1 MRIED
6 SLKRVRTLAAATRMF
21 ERRSTPQMFRIYLE
35 RCDEIL
41 FANSTMEG
49 LKMAQFGLLIA
60 ERGGVEDQAAA
71 LAVLGT
77 AYRRLG
83 QLDRAEEAFG
93 RGLELAPLAGLAR
106 ADLLQR
112 RSVLRVEQRQI
123 EEALVDAHAAV
134 ENRRCISRFGTR
146 ECESLAFA
154 LVLRGNVH
162 NFTGNTQESLA
173 DNLEALTVTTPS
185 LTPRTYA
192 SALNNVDNFQESLV
206 THEELA
212 IFIQRLKE
220 AWRHLTP
227 RHGFARLKLQWV
239 LANQQRRLGSTR
251 KAEKTLRKI
260 RPGLLAIHIREF
272 LCASLD
278 LVEICKFHNDAAAL
292 SLVLKEMAAAV
303 ASSESFE
310 ARILLAAA
318 ANQFLGDEDVVRLR
332 SSLQQPQ
339 PPGSM

>member
-1 MRIED
+1 MRLED
-6 SLKRVRTLAAATRMF
+6 SLKKVATLAAATRMF
-21 ERRSTPQMFRIYLE
+21 ERRSTPEMLRIYLE
-35 RCDEIL
+35 RCDEVL
-41 FANSTMEG
+41 FENSTTEG
-49 LKMAQFGLLIA
+49 LRMAQFGLLIA
-60 ERGGVEDQAAA
+60 ERVGVEDQAAA

-83 QLDRAEEAFG
+83 EFDHAEAVFG
-93 RGLELAPLAGLAR
+93 RGLELAPPTGLAR

-112 RSVLRVEQRQI
+112 RSVLRVEQCQT

-134 ENRRCISRFGTR
+134 ENRRCWSRFGTR
-146 ECESLAFA
+146 ECHSLAFA
-154 LVLRGNVH
+154 LVLRGNVYH
-162 NFTGNTQESLA
+162 FSGNLQESLA
-173 DNLEALTVTTPS
+173 DNVEALTLTTPS

-192 SALNNVDNFQESLV
+192 SALYNVANLQESLV
-206 THEELA
+206 TPEELA
-212 IFIQRLKE
+212 AFIQRLKE
-220 AWRHLTP
+220 AWRNLTP

-292 SLVLKEMAAAV
+292 SLVLNEMAAAV
-303 ASSESFE
+303 ASSNSLE
-310 ARILLAAA
+310 ARILLTAA
-318 ANQFLGDEDVVRLR
+318 ANRFLGDEEVVRLR
-332 SSLQQPQ
+332 SSLQHLQ